1 MEHCQ
6 REVVLSIRVDRH
18 LADVLKGI
26 PNRSEFIR
34 DAIRHALARQCPTCG
49 GTGVL
54 AADPAIESEV
64 IADLNLV
71 RSRGVRLHSHR
82 RTRCAGCAVRENAR
96 RKGMQEN
103 GSRSADA
110 VR

>member
-64 IADLNLV
+64 IADLNLEYTDAGAV
-71 RSRGVRLHSHR
+71 PRS
-82 RTRCAGCAVRENAR
+82 TPT
-96 RKGMQEN
+96 
-103 GSRSADA
+103 
-110 VR
+110 